1 MKKTK
6 IKGKATYGTVMGA
19 KIRKAMN
26 GVSDEERSR
35 LTEEAFQMAYG
46 GNNKTTV
53 QAGEH

>member
-26 GVSDEERSR
+26 LET
-35 LTEEAFQMAYG
+35 L
-46 GNNKTTV
+46 KTTDYGSSHNADDET
-53 QAGEH
+53 QT